1 MALFYRSILE
11 GSRQASICWWVGGWG
26 RNLCSSPLL
35 PPQQWVGMVM
45 DEAGE
50 KADWFLDLV
59 DKVSYV
65 SWGYQTEEMQP
76 LPKAVGFL
84 PGAIALPGGLTS
96 GSLVYCS
103 MERSNLSATV
113 HSRMFWLWSR
123 GCTPCWDLNGGQP
136 SRRETPCVT
145 WPNPAQG
152 NACSDSCSPHFPSV
166 WLSGPPNWG
175 LLSLL
180 DVVPYSS
187 PRAPS
192 FCHTAPTCSHPPKKN
207 NCRVTTTM
215 DFGIRCGLQP
225 ELAHLLAVWLLA
237 SHKLP

>member
-1 MALFYRSILE
+1 MALFYRSTLE

-50 KADWFLDLV
+50 KADWFLDLM

-103 MERSNLSATV
+103 RERSNLSATV

-123 GCTPCWDLNGGQP
+123 GALLAGTSMEASPAGGRLP
-136 SRRETPCVT
+136 
-145 WPNPAQG
+145 
-152 NACSDSCSPHFPSV
+152 V
-166 WLSGPPNWG
+166 WLDQTLLREMPAVTPAHPTSPLSGSQGPQTEDCSLFWMLSPT
-175 LLSLL
+175 LLQGHLHSATLHLL
-180 DVVPYSS
+180 VP
-187 PRAPS
+187 
-192 FCHTAPTCSHPPKKN
+192 TPPKKT